1 MSEALCET
9 TIDVQELC
17 RSTNPALRC
26 IDVRSPT
33 EFAAG
38 HIPAAINI
46 PMDEIESRL
55 GDLRPLDHVVLV
67 CQSGKRAS
75 MTHALLA
82 HSGCDLTVL
91 GGGTDAWRQA
101 GLPLVASTQSR
112 WSLERQVRLGAGLL
126 VLTGV
131 VFGLL
136 LHPDWFYLAGF
147 VGAGLIFA
155 GTTNYCAMANLLAL
169 LPWNRRGGSKPCCN
183 ALSCGCSTK

>member
-1 MSEALCET
+1 MTDVSCEA
-9 TIDVQELC
+9 TIDVQELRNSPNSAW
-17 RSTNPALRC
+17 RS

-38 HIPAAINI
+38 HIPTAINI
-46 PMDEIESRL
+46 PLDEIEGRL
-55 GDLRPLDHVVLV
+55 GDLRPEDRLVLV

-75 MTHALLA
+75 MTRALLA
-82 HSGCDLTVL
+82 GRGYDLTVL
-91 GGGTDAWRQA
+91 SGGTDAWRHA

-131 VFGLL
+131 ILGLL
-136 LHPDWFYLAGF
+136 VHRDWFYLAGF

-155 GTTNYCAMANLLAL
+155 GTTNYCAMASLLAL
-169 LPWNRRGGSKPCCN
+169 LPWNRRGSSKLC
-183 ALSCGCSTK
+183 STGKTCGCT

>member
-1 MSEALCET
+1 MSEVLCET

-17 RSTNPALRC
+17 RSTDPALRC

-46 PMDEIESRL
+46 PMAEIESRL
-55 GDLRPLDHVVLV
+55 GDIRPQDHLVLV